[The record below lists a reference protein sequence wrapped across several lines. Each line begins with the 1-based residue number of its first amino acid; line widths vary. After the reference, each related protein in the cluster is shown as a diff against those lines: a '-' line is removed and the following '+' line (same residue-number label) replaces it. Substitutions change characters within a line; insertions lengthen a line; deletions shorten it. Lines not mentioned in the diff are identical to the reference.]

1 MHPYISGRL
10 APQRSS
16 STRDLPGTLSRRTVI
31 EGRSFLRM
39 LLMGF
44 AVIRLMYGWIGDGKH
59 VMLNNNEFIFLV
71 LEIAVALLSHI
82 YTQGAYE

>member
-1 MHPYISGRL
+1 
-10 APQRSS
+10 
-16 STRDLPGTLSRRTVI
+16 
-31 EGRSFLRM
+31 M